1 MSDVSEVKGNKT
13 ETHPEGGVQEI
24 PAARASRVLSFS
36 FKSLQRA
43 GNPLFIG
50 GSAAVF
56 VALAVFEEVGSGS
69 AALGFCVVILL
80 YLIAPVFQTVSI
92 DEAEAERIASDL
104 TVNAPATEL
113 TEVVSAL
120 PGACF
125 LLSIDGEVISQNEA
139 ARRLTAPVEMGQH
152 ISAVLRAPDVLEA
165 IGKAA
170 AERLAQSV
178 NYFERVPVNRWL
190 EAHVAY
196 IGSDSTGAES
206 VEGARE
212 LEKDWLLL
220 LLTDLTQQQRVERM
234 RADFVA
240 NASHE
245 LRTPLASLLG
255 FIETLQGPARDDA
268 EARARFLE
276 IMREQASRMARLITD
291 LMSLSRI
298 EQNAHVRPEAV
309 IDLNSII
316 GHVTD
321 AMSVLAQEHGVELR
335 VRLPDDGPLRVQGD
349 RDELTQVVQNLVD
362 NAVKYGEAGKRVD
375 ITVRRVPPVA
385 VDGLGRI
392 EIEVRDYGPGIPPE
406 HVPRLTERFYRVDV
420 AYSREKGGTGL
431 GLAIVKHILNRH
443 RGQLLIE
450 SEPGD
455 GAVFTVRLEPVDA
468 SASVRPAA

>member
-1 MSDVSEVKGNKT
+1 MSDASEVKDNK
-13 ETHPEGGVQEI
+13 PLMRPGGGDQES
-24 PAARASRVLSFS
+24 PVPGASARRALSLMAEP
-36 FKSLQRA
+36 LQRA
-43 GNPLFIG
+43 GNPLFIAG
-50 GSAAVF
+50 AAAVF
-56 VALAVFEEVGSGS
+56 AALAVFAGLSAGP
-69 AALGFCVVILL
+69 AALAFCAVILL
-80 YLIAPVFQTVSI
+80 YFVAPVFQPISI
-92 DEAEAERIASDL
+92 DEAVAERIASDL
-104 TVNAPATEL
+104 SVNASATEL
-113 TEVVSAL
+113 TDVVSAL

-125 LLSIDGEVISQNEA
+125 LLGIDGEVISQNEA
-139 ARRLTAPVEMGQH
+139 ALRLTAPVETGQH

-170 AERLAQSV
+170 AERSAQSV

-196 IGSDSTGAES
+196 IANDGTQETD
-206 VEGARE
+206 VP
-212 LEKDWLLL
+212 EKGWLLL

-268 EARARFLE
+268 DARARFLE

-298 EQNAHVRPEAV
+298 EQNAHVRPETV
-309 IDLNSII
+309 IDLRSII

-321 AMSVLAQEHGVELR
+321 AMSVLAHEHGVELN
-335 VRLPDDGPLRVQGD
+335 VQLPGEGALNVQGD
-349 RDELTQVVQNLVD
+349 RDELTQVIQNLVD

-375 ITVRRVPPVA
+375 ITARRVPPVA
-385 VDGLGRI
+385 AGGIGRI

-420 AYSREKGGTGL
+420 AFSREKGGTGL

-450 SEPGD
+450 SEPGE
-455 GAVFTVRLEPVDA
+455 GAVFTVRLEPAEAGSPVK
-468 SASVRPAA
+468 SAA

>member
-1 MSDVSEVKGNKT
+1 M
-13 ETHPEGGVQEI
+13 
-24 PAARASRVLSFS
+24 
-36 FKSLQRA
+36 
-43 GNPLFIG
+43 
-50 GSAAVF
+50 
-56 VALAVFEEVGSGS
+56 
-69 AALGFCVVILL
+69 
-80 YLIAPVFQTVSI
+80 
-92 DEAEAERIASDL
+92 
-104 TVNAPATEL
+104 
-113 TEVVSAL
+113 
-120 PGACF
+120 
-125 LLSIDGEVISQNEA
+125 
-139 ARRLTAPVEMGQH
+139 
-152 ISAVLRAPDVLEA
+152 
-165 IGKAA
+165 
-170 AERLAQSV
+170 
-178 NYFERVPVNRWL
+178 NRWL

-206 VEGARE
+206 VEGARD